1 MSIFHILGNW
11 SSLSRRI
18 AQETGKTVI
27 TFDARNHGL
36 SDHHESMS
44 YQHMSEDM
52 KSIITEDKIT
62 LIGHSM
68 GGRTCMYFALKYPEI
83 GMILDRSILIQKII
97 PRYLANDN
105 IGFI

>member
-1 MSIFHILGNW
+1 M
-11 SSLSRRI
+11 
-18 AQETGKTVI
+18 I

-52 KSIITEDKIT
+52 KNVITEDKVT

-68 GGRTCMYFALKYPEI
+68 GGRTCMYLALKYPEI
-83 GMILDRSILIQKII
+83 GMYICYIKKSHLEHISG
-97 PRYLANDN
+97 N
-105 IGFI
+105 

>member
-1 MSIFHILGNW
+1 M
-11 SSLSRRI
+11 
-18 AQETGKTVI
+18 I

-52 KSIITEDKIT
+52 KNIITEDKVT

-68 GGRTCMYFALKYPEI
+68 GGRTCMYLALKYPEI
-83 GMILDRSILIQKII
+83 GMYICYIKKSHLEHISG
-97 PRYLANDN
+97 N
-105 IGFI
+105 

>member
-1 MSIFHILGNW
+1 MSIFQILGNW

-83 GMILDRSILIQKII
+83 GMYILTR
-97 PRYLANDN
+97 
-105 IGFI
+105 